1 MITAKEIAAL
11 REETGAGVMECK
23 QALTE
28 ASGDVN
34 KAKEILRER
43 GQLKA
48 SKREGRAT
56 GAGKIEA
63 YVHNNRVGV
72 LVELRTETDFVAR
85 SEPFCELAH
94 NLALQ
99 LAAMPAE
106 TADEFLTQPFIRD
119 ESRTV
124 SEILKD
130 TIAKVG
136 ENITLGK
143 FYRIEI

>member
-1 MITAKEIAAL
+1 MITAKDIAAL
-11 REETGAGVMECK
+11 REETGAGVMDCK
-23 QALTE
+23 RALTE
-28 ASGDVN
+28 ANGDDN

-56 GAGKIEA
+56 GAGRIEA

-85 SEPFCELAH
+85 SEPFLELTH

-99 LAAMPAE
+99 LAAMPAA
-106 TADEFLTQPFIRD
+106 TAEEFLAQPFIRD
-119 ESRTV
+119 EARTV
-124 SEILKD
+124 NEILKD

-136 ENITLGK
+136 ENIILGK

>member
-28 ASGDVN
+28 ANGDDN

-56 GAGKIEA
+56 GAGRIEA

-72 LVELRTETDFVAR
+72 LVELRTETDFVAK
-85 SEPFCELAH
+85 SEPFKELVH

-106 TADEFLTQPFIRD
+106 TAEEFSAQPFIKD

-124 SEILKD
+124 EEIIKEV
-130 TIAKVG
+130 IAKVG
-136 ENITLGK
+136 ENIVLGH